1 MKTQFEIYDSFRML
15 ASEDLVEMLI
25 QKKEPER
32 DLFLSFE
39 ESSLMNIL
47 LKLTPAK
54 RKIAMAA
61 VELYKREQ
69 SKLESCPK
77 VQSSNDI
84 YKLMKPILAD
94 LQNEELWVMFLN
106 NGLKVTNCVRMSV
119 GGYCGTIADTRF
131 ILKKALENNATAIA
145 LIHNHPSGNVHPS
158 AHDNNLTDKVNVAA
172 RMMEIRLIDHV
183 IIGLDTYYSYS
194 DDGKI

>member
-1 MKTQFEIYDSFRML
+1 MKAQFEIYDSYRML

-32 DLFLSFE
+32 DLFLSSE

-84 YKLMKPILAD
+84 YNLMKPLLAD
-94 LQNEELWVMFLN
+94 LQNEEFWVMFLN
-106 NGLKVTNCVRMSV
+106 NGLKVTNCIRMSV
-119 GGYCGTIADTRF
+119 GGYCGTVADTRI

-145 LIHNHPSGNVHPS
+145 LIHNHPSGNVRPS
-158 AHDNNLTDKVNVAA
+158 TQDNSLTERVNVAA
-172 RMMEIRLIDHV
+172 RMMEMRLIDHV